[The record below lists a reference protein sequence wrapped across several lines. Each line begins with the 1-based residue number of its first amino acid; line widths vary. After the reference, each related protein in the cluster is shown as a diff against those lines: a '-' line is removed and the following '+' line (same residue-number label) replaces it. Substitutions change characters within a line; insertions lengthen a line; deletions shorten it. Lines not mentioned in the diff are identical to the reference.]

1 MSSHE
6 GEKPKNSTR
15 ISLTNSNEFHKTGRP
30 CGTAEMREVGLRP
43 GKGVLLASLV
53 MGPITDFLLL
63 LVVYYQY
70 AS

>member
-1 MSSHE
+1 
-6 GEKPKNSTR
+6 
-15 ISLTNSNEFHKTGRP
+15 
-30 CGTAEMREVGLRP
+30 MREVGLRP

-70 AS
+70 PS